1 MKLSNG
7 KMSLYLNSLNKISNK
22 VKGKLA
28 YCVARNMRKLSS
40 ELTEFENIKNNYIC
54 EHGVEDEN
62 GFLRSKYQV
71 TYNIPEKMKD
81 KNKTFLD
88 IYKYPEIK
96 EFFENNIIGSFTGRC
111 CSGINNKLYPEFVV
125 DLSKFIQTPGF
136 REGEYN

>member
-1 MKLSNG
+1 MKKYDFFIDGKTIKVVLSRG
-7 KMSLYLNSLNKISNK
+7 TYIT
-22 VKGKLA
+22 GGLA
-28 YCVARNMRKLSS
+28 IILC
-40 ELTEFENIKNNYIC
+40 
-54 EHGVEDEN
+54 VEDEN

-71 TYNIPEKMKD
+71 TYNIPEKMKE